1 MRVYVIMA
9 HRVWTKCIYNPFK
22 MYETIVERLIS
33 VAGTSPSDYFVS
45 DLTEIQL
52 CAEDMALT
60 RKKTHR
66 LQYDTFV
73 LNDSVFCAF
82 ELKKLICT
90 FELTL

>member
-22 MYETIVERLIS
+22 MYETIVERLSS

-73 LNDSVFCAF
+73 LNASVFCSF
-82 ELKKLICT
+82 E
-90 FELTL
+90 FN